1 MSRSCGS
8 VMIAVLNVV
17 CGENAMKAVFP
28 AVVECGIV
36 ELRGRWQDNYIY
48 KLRLCYL
55 IIVVQEREVG

>member
-1 MSRSCGS
+1 
-8 VMIAVLNVV
+8 MIAVLNVV